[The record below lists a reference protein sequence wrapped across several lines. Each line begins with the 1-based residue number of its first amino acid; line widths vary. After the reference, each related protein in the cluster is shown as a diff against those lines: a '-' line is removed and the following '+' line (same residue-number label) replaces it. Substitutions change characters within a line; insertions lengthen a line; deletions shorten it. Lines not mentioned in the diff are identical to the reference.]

1 MPVDSVAS
9 FSILSLFESAGLTW
23 STAWY
28 LLGGV
33 GVTLMLI
40 GGAMGLGLVLG
51 SVMAAL
57 QVYGPHWCAR
67 LVSLYVWFFRGV
79 PILVLMY
86 LFHFG
91 LSSHVETA
99 ALALFDFR
107 LRVPPFA
114 SAVLVLGLCTTAYQS
129 QIFRGAM
136 QSIPVGQFKAAQA
149 LGMSRAGAV
158 GTIILP
164 QAWRISIPAWSNEYS
179 ILLKDSAIAFVV
191 GALDIMA
198 RFKALASS
206 NHRPLLMF
214 ILAGLVYFVLTW
226 IGVKL
231 LLKLHD
237 KLRIPGLAETDGSHF

>member
-23 STAWY
+23 VTVWY

-33 GVTLMLI
+33 GVTLILLAL
-40 GGAMGLGLVLG
+40 AMGLGLVLG
-51 SVMAAL
+51 SLMASL
-57 QVYGPHWCAR
+57 QVYGPRWCAW
-67 LVSLYVWFFRGV
+67 LVGLYVWFFRGV

-86 LFHFG
+86 LFHYG

-99 ALALFDFR
+99 VLALFGYR

-114 SAVLVLGLCTTAYQS
+114 SAVLVLALCTTAYQS

-136 QSIPVGQFKAAQA
+136 QSIPTGQFKAALA
-149 LGMSRAGAV
+149 LGFSRAGAV
-158 GTIILP
+158 QTIILP
-164 QAWRISIPAWSNEYS
+164 QTWRISIPAWSNEYS

-191 GALDIMA
+191 GTMDVMA
-198 RFKALASS
+198 RYKALASS

-214 ILAGLVYFVLTW
+214 TLAGIVYFLLTW
-226 IGVKL
+226 AGVKM
-231 LLKLHD
+231 LLKLYD
-237 KLRIPGLAETDGSHF
+237 RLRIPGLAEADGSHF